1 LKAKLPP
8 GVDGWGAGHGEDVFV
23 AALPKGLGPGVG
35 VDTSGV
41 VVVPGQL
48 VGVEPNVLVLVLL
61 PNIVL
66 EVLVLL
72 PNIVLEVLVLL
83 PNIVLEVLVLL
94 PNIVLEVL
102 VLLLPNIVLVLLLNI
117 VLLLLMVDATGELK
131 LLLLLR
137 AS

>member
-1 LKAKLPP
+1 MKAKLPP
-8 GVDGWGAGHGEDVFV
+8 GVDGWGAGHGEDAFV
-23 AALPKGLGPGVG
+23 AGVGPKGLGPGVG

-61 PNIVL
+61 PNKFVP
-66 EVLVLL
+66 EVLLLPPNKFVLL
-72 PNIVLEVLVLL
+72 LLLLPPNIVL
-83 PNIVLEVLVLL
+83 
-94 PNIVLEVL
+94 
-102 VLLLPNIVLVLLLNI
+102 LLLLLLLLLNI
-117 VLLLLMVDATGELK
+117 VLLLMAVDATGELK

>member
-1 LKAKLPP
+1 MKAKLPP
-8 GVDGWGAGHGEDVFV
+8 GVDGWGAGHGEDAFV
-23 AALPKGLGPGVG
+23 AGVGPKGLGPGVG

-61 PNIVL
+61 PNKFVP
-66 EVLVLL
+66 EVLLLPPNKFVLL
-72 PNIVLEVLVLL
+72 LLLLPPNIVL
-83 PNIVLEVLVLL
+83 
-94 PNIVLEVL
+94 
-102 VLLLPNIVLVLLLNI
+102 LLLLLLLLLNI
-117 VLLLLMVDATGELK
+117 VLLLIAVDATGELK

>member
-1 LKAKLPP
+1 MKLPP

-48 VGVEPNVLVLVLL
+48 VGVEPNVLVLVLVLVLL
-61 PNIVL
+61 PKIVL
-66 EVLVLL
+66 EVLLVL
-72 PNIVLEVLVLL
+72 NIVL
-83 PNIVLEVLVLL
+83 
-94 PNIVLEVL
+94 
-102 VLLLPNIVLVLLLNI
+102 LLLLLLLNI
-117 VLLLLMVDATGELK
+117 VLLLLLLNIVLLLLLLLNVVLLLLMVDATGELK
-131 LLLLLR
+131 LLLPLR

>member
-1 LKAKLPP
+1 MKLPP
-8 GVDGWGAGHGEDVFV
+8 GVDGWGAGHGKDAFV
-23 AALPKGLGPGVG
+23 AAPPKGLGPGVG

-61 PNIVL
+61 LLLPKIVL
-66 EVLVLL
+66 EVLLL
-72 PNIVLEVLVLL
+72 LNIVLLL
-83 PNIVLEVLVLL
+83 LLLLLLNIVLLL
-94 PNIVLEVL
+94 LLLNIVL
-102 VLLLPNIVLVLLLNI
+102 LLLLLLNI

>member
-1 LKAKLPP
+1 VKLPP

-48 VGVEPNVLVLVLL
+48 VGVEPNVLVLVLVLVLL
-61 PNIVL
+61 PKIVL
-66 EVLVLL
+66 EVLLVL
-72 PNIVLEVLVLL
+72 NIVLLL
-83 PNIVLEVLVLL
+83 LLLLNIVLLL
-94 PNIVLEVL
+94 LLLNIVL
-102 VLLLPNIVLVLLLNI
+102 LLLLLLNI

-131 LLLLLR
+131 LLLPLR

>member
-1 LKAKLPP
+1 MKLPP

-48 VGVEPNVLVLVLL
+48 VGVEPNVLVLVLVLL
-61 PNIVL
+61 PKIVL
-66 EVLVLL
+66 EVLLVL
-72 PNIVLEVLVLL
+72 NIVLLL
-83 PNIVLEVLVLL
+83 LLLLNIVLLL
-94 PNIVLEVL
+94 LLLNIVL
-102 VLLLPNIVLVLLLNI
+102 LLLLLLNI

-131 LLLLLR
+131 LLLPLR

>member
-1 LKAKLPP
+1 MKLPP

-23 AALPKGLGPGVG
+23 AVPPKGLGPGVG

-61 PNIVL
+61 LLPKIVL
-66 EVLVLL
+66 E
-72 PNIVLEVLVLL
+72 
-83 PNIVLEVLVLL
+83 
-94 PNIVLEVL
+94 
-102 VLLLPNIVLVLLLNI
+102 VLLLPNIVLVLLLVLNIVLLLLLLNIVLLLLLLLLNI

>member
-1 LKAKLPP
+1 MKAKLPP
-8 GVDGWGAGHGEDVFV
+8 GVDGWGAGHGEDVLV
-23 AALPKGLGPGVG
+23 AALPKGLGPGGG
-35 VDTSGV
+35 VDASGV

-66 EVLVLL
+66 EVLLLL
-72 PNIVLEVLVLL
+72 PNIVLEVL
-83 PNIVLEVLVLL
+83 
-94 PNIVLEVL
+94 
-102 VLLLPNIVLVLLLNI
+102 LLLPNIVLL
-117 VLLLLMVDATGELK
+117 

>member
-1 LKAKLPP
+1 MKAKLPP
-8 GVDGWGAGHGEDVFV
+8 GVDGWGAGHGEDAFV
-23 AALPKGLGPGVG
+23 AGVGPKGLGPGVG

-61 PNIVL
+61 PNKFVPEGL
-66 EVLVLL
+66 LLPPNKFVLL
-72 PNIVLEVLVLL
+72 LLLLPPNIVL
-83 PNIVLEVLVLL
+83 
-94 PNIVLEVL
+94 
-102 VLLLPNIVLVLLLNI
+102 LLLLLLLLLNI
-117 VLLLLMVDATGELK
+117 VLLLIAVDATGELK

>member
-1 LKAKLPP
+1 MKAKLPP
-8 GVDGWGAGHGEDVFV
+8 GVDGWGAGHGEDVLV

-35 VDTSGV
+35 VDASGV

-66 EVLVLL
+66 EVLLLL
-72 PNIVLEVLVLL
+72 PNIVLEVLVLVLL
-83 PNIVLEVLVLL
+83 PNIVLLLLLLLLL

-102 VLLLPNIVLVLLLNI
+102 LLLPNIVLL
-117 VLLLLMVDATGELK
+117 

>member
-1 LKAKLPP
+1 MKAKLPP
-8 GVDGWGAGHGEDVFV
+8 GVDGWGAGHGEDAFV
-23 AALPKGLGPGVG
+23 AGVGPKGLGPGVG

-61 PNIVL
+61 PNKFVP
-66 EVLVLL
+66 EVLLLPPNKFVLL
-72 PNIVLEVLVLL
+72 LLLLPPNIVL
-83 PNIVLEVLVLL
+83 
-94 PNIVLEVL
+94 
-102 VLLLPNIVLVLLLNI
+102 LLLLLLLLNI
-117 VLLLLMVDATGELK
+117 VLLLTAVDATGELK

>member
-1 LKAKLPP
+1 MKAKLPP
-8 GVDGWGAGHGEDVFV
+8 GVDGWGAGHGEDVLV

-35 VDTSGV
+35 VDASGV

-61 PNIVL
+61 PNIVQ
-66 EVLVLL
+66 EVLLLL

-83 PNIVLEVLVLL
+83 PNIVLLLLLLLLPNIVLLLLL

-102 VLLLPNIVLVLLLNI
+102 LLLPNIVLL
-117 VLLLLMVDATGELK
+117 

>member
-1 LKAKLPP
+1 MKAKLPP
-8 GVDGWGAGHGEDVFV
+8 GVDGWGAGHGEDVLV

-35 VDTSGV
+35 VDASGV

-61 PNIVL
+61 PNKFVP
-66 EVLVLL
+66 EVLLLPPNKFVLL
-72 PNIVLEVLVLL
+72 LLLLPPNIVL
-83 PNIVLEVLVLL
+83 
-94 PNIVLEVL
+94 
-102 VLLLPNIVLVLLLNI
+102 LLLLLLLLNI
-117 VLLLLMVDATGELK
+117 VLLLMAVDATGELK

>member
-1 LKAKLPP
+1 MKAKLPP
-8 GVDGWGAGHGEDVFV
+8 GVDGWGAGHGEDVLV
-23 AALPKGLGPGVG
+23 AALPKGLGPGGG
-35 VDTSGV
+35 VDASGV

-66 EVLVLL
+66 EVLLLL

-83 PNIVLEVLVLL
+83 PNIVLLLLLLPNIVLLLLL

-102 VLLLPNIVLVLLLNI
+102 LLLPNIVLL
-117 VLLLLMVDATGELK
+117 

>member
-1 LKAKLPP
+1 MKAKLPP
-8 GVDGWGAGHGEDVFV
+8 GVDGWGAGHGEDAFV
-23 AALPKGLGPGVG
+23 AGVGPKGLGPGVG

-61 PNIVL
+61 PNKFVL
-66 EVLVLL
+66 EVLLLPPNKFVLL
-72 PNIVLEVLVLL
+72 LLLLPPNIVL
-83 PNIVLEVLVLL
+83 
-94 PNIVLEVL
+94 
-102 VLLLPNIVLVLLLNI
+102 LLLLLLLLLNI
-117 VLLLLMVDATGELK
+117 VLLLIAVDATGELK

>member
-1 LKAKLPP
+1 MKAKLPP
-8 GVDGWGAGHGEDVFV
+8 GVDGWGAGHGEDVLV

-35 VDTSGV
+35 VDASGV

-61 PNIVL
+61 PNKFVP
-66 EVLVLL
+66 EVLLLPPNKFVLL
-72 PNIVLEVLVLL
+72 LLLLLLPPNIVL
-83 PNIVLEVLVLL
+83 
-94 PNIVLEVL
+94 
-102 VLLLPNIVLVLLLNI
+102 LLLLLLLLNI
-117 VLLLLMVDATGELK
+117 VLLLMAVDATGELK

>member
-1 LKAKLPP
+1 MKAKLPP
-8 GVDGWGAGHGEDVFV
+8 GVDGWGAGHGEDVLV
-23 AALPKGLGPGVG
+23 AALPKGLGPGGG
-35 VDTSGV
+35 VDASGV

-66 EVLVLL
+66 EVLLLL
-72 PNIVLEVLVLL
+72 PNIVLEVLVLVLL
-83 PNIVLEVLVLL
+83 PNIVLLLLLLPNIVLLLLL

-102 VLLLPNIVLVLLLNI
+102 LLLPNIVLEV
-117 VLLLLMVDATGELK
+117 

>member
-1 LKAKLPP
+1 MKAKLPP
-8 GVDGWGAGHGEDVFV
+8 GVDGWGAGHGEDVLV
-23 AALPKGLGPGVG
+23 AALPKGLGPGGG
-35 VDTSGV
+35 VDASGV

-66 EVLVLL
+66 EVLLLL
-72 PNIVLEVLVLL
+72 PNIVLEVLVLVLL
-83 PNIVLEVLVLL
+83 PNIVLLLLLLPNIVLLVLL

-102 VLLLPNIVLVLLLNI
+102 LLLPNIVLL
-117 VLLLLMVDATGELK
+117 

>member
-1 LKAKLPP
+1 MKAKLPP
-8 GVDGWGAGHGEDVFV
+8 GVDGWGAGHGEDVLV
-23 AALPKGLGPGVG
+23 AALPKGLGPGGG
-35 VDTSGV
+35 VDASGV

-66 EVLVLL
+66 LLLLLPNIVLLLLL
-72 PNIVLEVLVLL
+72 PNIVLEVL
-83 PNIVLEVLVLL
+83 
-94 PNIVLEVL
+94 
-102 VLLLPNIVLVLLLNI
+102 LLLPNIMLL
-117 VLLLLMVDATGELK
+117 

>member
-1 LKAKLPP
+1 MKLPP

-48 VGVEPNVLVLVLL
+48 VGVEPNVLVLVLVLVLL
-61 PNIVL
+61 PKIVL
-66 EVLVLL
+66 EVLLVL
-72 PNIVLEVLVLL
+72 NIVLLL
-83 PNIVLEVLVLL
+83 LLLLLLNIVLLL
-94 PNIVLEVL
+94 LLLNIVL
-102 VLLLPNIVLVLLLNI
+102 LLLLLLNI

-131 LLLLLR
+131 LLLPLR

>member
-8 GVDGWGAGHGEDVFV
+8 GVDGWGAGHGEDAFV
-23 AALPKGLGPGVG
+23 AGVGPKGLGPGVG

-61 PNIVL
+61 PNKFVP
-66 EVLVLL
+66 EVLLLPPNKFVLL
-72 PNIVLEVLVLL
+72 LLLLPPNIVL
-83 PNIVLEVLVLL
+83 
-94 PNIVLEVL
+94 
-102 VLLLPNIVLVLLLNI
+102 LLLLLLLLNI
-117 VLLLLMVDATGELK
+117 VLLLMAVDATGELK

>member
-1 LKAKLPP
+1 MKAKLPP
-8 GVDGWGAGHGEDVFV
+8 GVDGWGAGHGEDVLV
-23 AALPKGLGPGVG
+23 AALPKGLGPGGG
-35 VDTSGV
+35 VDASGV

-66 EVLVLL
+66 EVLLLL
-72 PNIVLEVLVLL
+72 PNIVLEVLVLVLL
-83 PNIVLEVLVLL
+83 PNIVLLLLLLPNIVLLLLL

-102 VLLLPNIVLVLLLNI
+102 LLLPNIVLL
-117 VLLLLMVDATGELK
+117 

>member
-1 LKAKLPP
+1 MKLPP

-48 VGVEPNVLVLVLL
+48 VGVEPNVLVLVLVLVLL
-61 PNIVL
+61 PKIVL
-66 EVLVLL
+66 EVLLVL
-72 PNIVLEVLVLL
+72 NIVL
-83 PNIVLEVLVLL
+83 
-94 PNIVLEVL
+94 
-102 VLLLPNIVLVLLLNI
+102 LLLLLLLLNI
-117 VLLLLMVDATGELK
+117 VLLLLLLNIVLLLLLLLNVVLLLLMVDATGELK
-131 LLLLLR
+131 LLLPLR

>member
-1 LKAKLPP
+1 MKAKLPP
-8 GVDGWGAGHGEDVFV
+8 GVDGWGAGHGEDVLV
-23 AALPKGLGPGVG
+23 AALPKGLGPGGG
-35 VDTSGV
+35 VDASGV

-66 EVLVLL
+66 EVLLLL
-72 PNIVLEVLVLL
+72 PNIVLEVLVLVLL
-83 PNIVLEVLVLL
+83 PNIVLLLLLLLLPNIVLLLLL

-102 VLLLPNIVLVLLLNI
+102 LLLPNIVLL
-117 VLLLLMVDATGELK
+117 

>member
-1 LKAKLPP
+1 MKLPP

-48 VGVEPNVLVLVLL
+48 VGVEPNGLVLVLVLVLL
-61 PNIVL
+61 PKIVL
-66 EVLVLL
+66 EVLLVL
-72 PNIVLEVLVLL
+72 NIVL
-83 PNIVLEVLVLL
+83 
-94 PNIVLEVL
+94 
-102 VLLLPNIVLVLLLNI
+102 LLLLLLLNI
-117 VLLLLMVDATGELK
+117 VLLLLLLNIVLLLLLLLNVVLLLLMVDATGELK
-131 LLLLLR
+131 LLLPLR

>member
-1 LKAKLPP
+1 MKAKLPP
-8 GVDGWGAGHGEDVFV
+8 GVDGWGAGHGEDVLV
-23 AALPKGLGPGVG
+23 AALPKGLGPGGG
-35 VDTSGV
+35 VDASGV

-66 EVLVLL
+66 EVLLLL
-72 PNIVLEVLVLL
+72 PNIVLEVLVLVLL
-83 PNIVLEVLVLL
+83 PNIVLLLLLLLLLLPNIVLLLLL

-102 VLLLPNIVLVLLLNI
+102 LLLPNIVLL
-117 VLLLLMVDATGELK
+117 

>member
-1 LKAKLPP
+1 MKAKLPP
-8 GVDGWGAGHGEDVFV
+8 GVDGWGAGHGEDVLV

-35 VDTSGV
+35 VDASGV

-61 PNIVL
+61 PNKFVP
-66 EVLVLL
+66 EVLLLPPNKFVLL
-72 PNIVLEVLVLL
+72 LLLLLPPNIVL
-83 PNIVLEVLVLL
+83 
-94 PNIVLEVL
+94 
-102 VLLLPNIVLVLLLNI
+102 LLLLLLLLLNI
-117 VLLLLMVDATGELK
+117 VLLLMAVDATGELK

>member
-1 LKAKLPP
+1 MKAKLPP
-8 GVDGWGAGHGEDVFV
+8 GVDGWGAGHGEDAFV
-23 AALPKGLGPGVG
+23 AGVGPKGLGPGVG

-61 PNIVL
+61 PNKFVP
-66 EVLVLL
+66 EVLLLPPNKFVLL
-72 PNIVLEVLVLL
+72 LLLLPPNIVL
-83 PNIVLEVLVLL
+83 
-94 PNIVLEVL
+94 
-102 VLLLPNIVLVLLLNI
+102 LLLLLLLNI
-117 VLLLLMVDATGELK
+117 VLLLMAVDATGELK

>member
-1 LKAKLPP
+1 MKAKLPP
-8 GVDGWGAGHGEDVFV
+8 GVDGWGAGHGEDVLV
-23 AALPKGLGPGVG
+23 AALPKGLGPGGG
-35 VDTSGV
+35 VDASGV
-41 VVVPGQL
+41 VVGPGQL

-66 EVLVLL
+66 EVLLLL
-72 PNIVLEVLVLL
+72 PNIVLEVLVLVLL
-83 PNIVLEVLVLL
+83 PNIVLLLLLLPNIVLLLLL

-102 VLLLPNIVLVLLLNI
+102 LLLPNIVLL
-117 VLLLLMVDATGELK
+117 

>member
-1 LKAKLPP
+1 MKAKLPP
-8 GVDGWGAGHGEDVFV
+8 GVDGWGAGHGEDVLV
-23 AALPKGLGPGVG
+23 AALPKGLGPGGG
-35 VDTSGV
+35 VDASGV

-48 VGVEPNVLVLVLL
+48 VGVEPNVLVLLLLPNIVQEVLLLL

-72 PNIVLEVLVLL
+72 PNIVLLLLLLPNIVLLLLL
-83 PNIVLEVLVLL
+83 PNIVLEVL
-94 PNIVLEVL
+94 
-102 VLLLPNIVLVLLLNI
+102 LLLPNIVLL
-117 VLLLLMVDATGELK
+117 

>member
-1 LKAKLPP
+1 MKLPP

-48 VGVEPNVLVLVLL
+48 VGVEPNVLVLVLVLVLL
-61 PNIVL
+61 PKIVL
-66 EVLVLL
+66 EVLLL
-72 PNIVLEVLVLL
+72 LNIVL
-83 PNIVLEVLVLL
+83 
-94 PNIVLEVL
+94 
-102 VLLLPNIVLVLLLNI
+102 LLLLLLNI

-131 LLLLLR
+131 LLLPLR

>member
-1 LKAKLPP
+1 MKAKLPP
-8 GVDGWGAGHGEDVFV
+8 GVDGWGAGHGEDVLV

-35 VDTSGV
+35 VDASGV

-61 PNIVL
+61 PNIVQ
-66 EVLVLL
+66 EVLLLL

-83 PNIVLEVLVLL
+83 PNIVLLLLLLLLLPNIVLLLLL

-102 VLLLPNIVLVLLLNI
+102 LLLPNIVLL
-117 VLLLLMVDATGELK
+117 

>member
-1 LKAKLPP
+1 MKAKLPP
-8 GVDGWGAGHGEDVFV
+8 GVDGWGAGHGEDVLV

-35 VDTSGV
+35 VDASGV

-66 EVLVLL
+66 EVL
-72 PNIVLEVLVLL
+72 
-83 PNIVLEVLVLL
+83 
-94 PNIVLEVL
+94 
-102 VLLLPNIVLVLLLNI
+102 LLLPNIVLLLLLLLLLNI
-117 VLLLLMVDATGELK
+117 VLLLMAVDATGELK

>member
-1 LKAKLPP
+1 MKAKLPP
-8 GVDGWGAGHGEDVFV
+8 GVDGWGAGHGEDVLV
-23 AALPKGLGPGVG
+23 AALPKGLGPGGG
-35 VDTSGV
+35 VDASGV

-61 PNIVL
+61 QNIVL
-66 EVLVLL
+66 EVLLLL
-72 PNIVLEVLVLL
+72 PNIVLEVLVLVLL
-83 PNIVLEVLVLL
+83 PNIVLLLLLLPNIVLLLLL

-102 VLLLPNIVLVLLLNI
+102 LLLPNIVLL
-117 VLLLLMVDATGELK
+117 

>member
-1 LKAKLPP
+1 MRRLPP
-8 GVDGWGAGHGEDVFV
+8 GVDGWGAGHGEDAFV
-23 AALPKGLGPGVG
+23 AGVGPKGLGPGVG

-61 PNIVL
+61 PNKF
-66 EVLVLL
+66 VLL
-72 PNIVLEVLVLL
+72 LLLLPPNIVL
-83 PNIVLEVLVLL
+83 
-94 PNIVLEVL
+94 
-102 VLLLPNIVLVLLLNI
+102 LLLLLLLLNI
-117 VLLLLMVDATGELK
+117 VLLLMAVDATGELK